1 MDLHFAGSFHF
12 QIDVCIIAV
21 DFGILAVRS
30 DIRRYRTG
38 IKAAVAGNGNGRDGL
53 LSPDGKTDGEPEAVL
68 LRIRFHRGDEIFQL
82 LLRGGF
88 AFLVALLA
96 FVALFSLVALF
107 VVLSAFPCILRLR
120 RACSKKCE
128 ARERERDKQ
137 TQKYPFFHVFLLI
150 KMICIPIISYF
161 LQNCNSIFK
170 KTSPPHGGENFL

>member
-1 MDLHFAGSFHF
+1 MAETDS
-12 QIDVCIIAV
+12 
-21 DFGILAVRS
+21 S
-30 DIRRYRTG
+30 
-38 IKAAVAGNGNGRDGL
+38 
-53 LSPDGKTDGEPEAVL
+53 SPDGKTDGEHEAVL

-96 FVALFSLVALF
+96 LVALFSLVALF

-150 KMICIPIISYF
+150 KMIRIPIISYF

-170 KTSPPHGGENFL
+170 KTPRRAAGRTFYEERIYISDRHPRRNEQPLMRSAFPRPPSKRRGIPSSAGRCPPL